1 MCNFITTLP
10 KKAKT
15 SEIAKPKFLELF
27 LRPIE
32 SDDRTQ
38 VYRFRIIAFT
48 KGKRDY
54 PFIEKWVHEIR
65 EKDENGKTVNVDS
78 VICKSTKYV
87 SSFDTTGEKCPIC
100 QHVDKLWTISK
111 ESGYRDKLVNRKRNQ
126 LQRKYR
132 AHILVYVV
140 NDPTYEGNN
149 GKLRVITL
157 YDKEQYNAF
166 IDLVKRA
173 MAVYGNVFNGKDAV
187 DFWVRPTTV
196 VTSVGKDGT
205 EYTGTKIDGD
215 NWGFSS
221 KRYTLE
227 AITPELV
234 DAFPFDDEFY
244 QYSSQDEIHAFY
256 KKYCAG
262 PMIQV
267 PDDDII
273 PVPVATKK
281 HTEKSA
287 PTQQAKAIKEAA
299 AAPEVDIDIDDIDG
313 ILKDDPE
320 DINDVEFDIPE
331 VPAPKAK
338 SAPTKQVKAPVVEEE
353 PTDVDLDALL
363 ADIDLD

>member
-10 KKAKT
+10 KKSKT
-15 SEIAKPKFLELF
+15 SEIAKPKHLEIYF
-27 LRPIE
+27 RPIE
-32 SDDRTQ
+32 SDDRSQ

-54 PFIEKWVHEIR
+54 PFIEKWIHEVR
-65 EKDENGKTVNVDS
+65 EKDETGKTVNIDS
-78 VICKSTKYV
+78 VVCKSTKYV
-87 SSFDTTGEKCPIC
+87 SAFDTTGEKCPIC
-100 QHVDKLWTISK
+100 QHVDKLWTLSK

-132 AHILVYVV
+132 AHILAYVV

-157 YDKEQYNAF
+157 FNKEQYNAF

-173 MAVYGNVFNGKDAV
+173 MAVYGNVFNGNNAV
-187 DFWVRPTTV
+187 DFWVRPTKE
-196 VTSVGKDGT
+196 VTSIGKDGT
-205 EYTGTKIDGD
+205 EYSTVKIDGD

-221 KRYTLE
+221 KCYTLE

-244 QYSSQDEIHAFY
+244 QYSSNDELHAFY

-273 PVPVATKK
+273 PMPTAKK
-281 HTEKSA
+281 TTVKAA
-287 PTQQAKAIKEAA
+287 PAPQAQAIKTVAA
-299 AAPEVDIDIDDIDG
+299 EKPEISIDLNDIDN
-313 ILKDDPE
+313 ILADDP
-320 DINDVEFDIPE
+320 DNVSFDE
-331 VPAPKAK
+331 
-338 SAPTKQVKAPVVEEE
+338 PVVEEKPARKTKAAKQTVE
-353 PTDVDLDALL
+353 IDDVDISETT
-363 ADIDLD
+363 DIDLDKLFDDIDL

>member
-15 SEIAKPKFLELF
+15 SEIAKPKFLEIF

-32 SDDRTQ
+32 STDKSQ

-54 PFIEKWVHEIR
+54 PFIEKWIHEVR
-65 EKDENGKTVNVDS
+65 EKDETGKTVNIDS
-78 VICKSTKYV
+78 VVCKSTKYV
-87 SSFDTTGEKCPIC
+87 SAFDTTGEKCPIC
-100 QHVDKLWTISK
+100 QHVDKLWTLSK
-111 ESGYRDKLVNRKRNQ
+111 ESGYRDKVVNRKRNQ

-157 YDKEQYNAF
+157 YDKAQYNAF

-173 MAVYGNVFNGKDAV
+173 MAVYGNVFNGTNAV
-187 DFWVRPTTV
+187 DFWVRPTKE
-196 VTSVGKDGT
+196 VTGTSKDGT
-205 EYTGTKIDGD
+205 EFTTTKIDGD

-221 KRYTLE
+221 KCYDLE

-234 DAFPFDDEFY
+234 DSFPFDDEFY
-244 QYSSQDEIHAFY
+244 QYSSHDEIMAFY
-256 KKYCAG
+256 KKYCAA

-273 PVPVATKK
+273 PVPTVKKTTVKAKEIKTVVEETK
-281 HTEKSA
+281 
-287 PTQQAKAIKEAA
+287 
-299 AAPEVDIDIDDIDG
+299 PEINDIDLSNIDNM
-313 ILKDDPE
+313 LADDPE
-320 DINDVEFDIPE
+320 DIPFEKPE
-331 VPAPKAK
+331 VITKPKKTAISK
-338 SAPTKQVKAPVVEEE
+338 PKIVELE
-353 PTDVDLDALL
+353 D
-363 ADIDLD
+363 DIDDIADKVVDINLDELLSDI